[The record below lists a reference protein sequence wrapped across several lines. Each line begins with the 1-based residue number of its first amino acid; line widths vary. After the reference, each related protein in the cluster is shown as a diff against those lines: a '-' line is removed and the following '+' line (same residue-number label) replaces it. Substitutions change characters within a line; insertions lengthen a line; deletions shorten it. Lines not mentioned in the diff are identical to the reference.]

1 MRSSEVILL
10 KHQAPEKGTS
20 CPNVQRP
27 ERARTG
33 PKAKVWSPPRAPK
46 IDLLCSADGRAV
58 NGNAFCPVH
67 TPRVLCKNW
76 PPAASTFPS
85 LSLSPVH

>member
-46 IDLLCSADGRAV
+46 IWEPQKQQQSL
-58 NGNAFCPVH
+58 NGLQTEMPS
-67 TPRVLCKNW
+67 
-76 PPAASTFPS
+76 PAPATGGFRE
-85 LSLSPVH
+85 LMFL